1 MTIRVLVVEDDAV
14 AAAAHTDY
22 VTRVPGFAVAGTA
35 RTAREAVALLS
46 SGTQVDLILLDMNL
60 PDGHGL
66 EVLRSLRAAGHGCD
80 VIAVTAARDA
90 AVVRRAVTQGVAG
103 YLLKPFTFAA
113 FRARLEQYAEYR
125 HRLTGA
131 DGEVAQEDVDGL
143 FVGRRP
149 AAPITPKGLSP
160 ESLAQVEELLRHA
173 VGALSAGEVAGEVGM
188 SRVTARRYLEYLA
201 EAGVAS
207 RGVRYGGRGRPEVE
221 YSRKTP
227 KPSL

>member
-1 MTIRVLVVEDDAV
+1 MTVRVLVVEDDAI

-22 VTRVPGFAVAGTA
+22 VGRVPGFVVAGTA
-35 RTAREAVALLS
+35 RTAQEAVRLLRT
-46 SGTQVDLILLDMNL
+46 GTGVDLILLDMNL

-66 EVLRSLRAAGHGCD
+66 EILRSLRAAGHGCD

-125 HRLTGA
+125 STLTGEG
-131 DGEVAQEDVDGL
+131 DIDQDHLDGL
-143 FVGRRP
+143 FAARRP
-149 AAPITPKGLSP
+149 STPATPKGLSP
-160 ESLAQVEELLRHA
+160 ESLAQVETLLRGTA
-173 VGALSAGEVAGEVGM
+173 GALSAGEVATEVGM

-201 EAGVAS
+201 EGGVAH

-221 YSRKTP
+221 YSPAPRR
-227 KPSL
+227 